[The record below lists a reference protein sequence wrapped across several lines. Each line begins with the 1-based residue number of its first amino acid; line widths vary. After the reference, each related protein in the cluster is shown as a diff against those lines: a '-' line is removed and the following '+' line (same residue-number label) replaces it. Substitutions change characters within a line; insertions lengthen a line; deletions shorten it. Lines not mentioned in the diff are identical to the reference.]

1 MVLVFLIS
9 KHILRL
15 KKKQRIKETLP
26 APQDLLQINTKK
38 KKKIPQSRL
47 VWTMT
52 FTSKTFPGRYLSD
65 CDSLN

>member
-38 KKKIPQSRL
+38 KKKSPS
-47 VWTMT
+47 
-52 FTSKTFPGRYLSD
+52 PGLFGQ
-65 CDSLN
+65 